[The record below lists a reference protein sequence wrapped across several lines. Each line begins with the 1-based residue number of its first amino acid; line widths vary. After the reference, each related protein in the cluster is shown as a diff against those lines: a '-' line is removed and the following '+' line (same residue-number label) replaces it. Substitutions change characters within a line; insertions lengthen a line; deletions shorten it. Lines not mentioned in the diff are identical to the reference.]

1 MSFLVRALIV
11 ILALLGISALFRRRK
26 QNEPGEDVGR
36 EPDSTTLAAPDLVEL
51 GTDTIHL
58 PGEDWHDLSDR
69 RKLLPGEYHAAADE
83 PETDPEPLS

>member
-36 EPDSTTLAAPDLVEL
+36 EPESTMLTAPDLVEL
-51 GTDTIHL
+51 GTDTI
-58 PGEDWHDLSDR
+58 PSPSKDWHDPSDR
-69 RKLLPGEYHAAADE
+69 RKLPPGEYRAAGEE
-83 PETDPEPLS
+83 PETDPAPLP